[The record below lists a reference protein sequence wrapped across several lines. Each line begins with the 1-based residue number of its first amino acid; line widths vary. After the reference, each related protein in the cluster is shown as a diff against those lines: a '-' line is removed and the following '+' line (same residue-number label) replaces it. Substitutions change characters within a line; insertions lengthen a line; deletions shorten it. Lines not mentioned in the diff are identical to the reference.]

1 MTTSDI
7 SRNHAVRLLRFYLKS
22 TRLAAGLTWT
32 TDNDAEVEM
41 LVDYIIDATIQTIDE
56 DRQREAAQTGD

>member
-7 SRNHAVRLLRFYLKS
+7 SRAKAIHLLRFYLQS